1 MVKKLG
7 RKLNGFERY
16 ITSNWFAS
24 NKPNHYK
31 KPKLIDLFD
40 GKGELKIY
48 YLNESRLIESFAY
61 FFLITFRIRKKVSN
75 TNCSK

>member
-40 GKGELKIY
+40 GKRRAKNL
-48 YLNESRLIESFAY
+48 LS
-61 FFLITFRIRKKVSN
+61 
-75 TNCSK
+75 